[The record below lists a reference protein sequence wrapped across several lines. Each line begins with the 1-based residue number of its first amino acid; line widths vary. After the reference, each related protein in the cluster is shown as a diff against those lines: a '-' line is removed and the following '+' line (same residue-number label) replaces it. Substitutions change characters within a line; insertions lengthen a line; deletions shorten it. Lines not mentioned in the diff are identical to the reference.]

1 LGSTAAT
8 LRGVGSTRRRK
19 EEEENFQAATTP
31 ALKV

>member
-19 EEEENFQAATTP
+19 EEEENSQAATTP